1 MLDPLK
7 RIAATWEQDGN
18 LRRWGLQFTGL
29 DGQRRWGLQFAGL
42 AGQQYEIYD
51 DTEDAVAMALE
62 VAPAYS
68 LIQINIEDPFEEQAN
83 WTVRTPLMI
92 ESLSKDFL
100 IVPLVVA

>member
-18 LRRWGLQFTGL
+18 LRRWGLQF
-29 DGQRRWGLQFAGL
+29 AGL
-42 AGQQYEIYD
+42 EGQQYEIYD

-68 LIQINIEDPFEEQAN
+68 LI
-83 WTVRTPLMI
+83 
-92 ESLSKDFL
+92 
-100 IVPLVVA
+100 